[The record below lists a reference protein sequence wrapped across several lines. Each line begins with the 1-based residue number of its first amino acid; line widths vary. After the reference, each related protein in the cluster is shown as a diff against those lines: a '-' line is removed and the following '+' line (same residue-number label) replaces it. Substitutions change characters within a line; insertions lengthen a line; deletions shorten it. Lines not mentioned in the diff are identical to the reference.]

1 MSTPDAAHPD
11 AAHPG
16 AAFWDRIAEKYA
28 ARPVADPAAFDRKI
42 AITREHMT
50 PDSVVLDIGCGTG
63 SLALRLADAGREVHG
78 LDVSPEMIRIA
89 EGKAE
94 QAGVANA
101 RFHVG
106 PFDERFTAFEDGAL
120 DGVCAYSILHL
131 VDDRHAAMRQIFR
144 LLRPGGFFISSTPC
158 LGRGRLLFGP
168 MLWLMRLF
176 GKAPPVSL
184 FTAATLLEDMRAA
197 GFADAAPVDV
207 GAKPEIAFVVAH
219 KPA

>member
-1 MSTPDAAHPD
+1 MSTAP
-11 AAHPG
+11 
-16 AAFWDRIAEKYA
+16 FWDRVAEKYA

-50 PDSVVLDIGCGTG
+50 PESVVLDIGCGTG

-94 QAGVANA
+94 QAEVANA

-131 VDDRHAAMRQIFR
+131 VDDRHAALARIHT
-144 LLRPGGFFISSTPC
+144 LLKPGGFFISSTVC
-158 LGRGRLLFGP
+158 LGKKRLLFGP
-168 MLWLMRLF
+168 LLWLMRLV
-176 GKAPPVSL
+176 GKAPPVVL
-184 FTAATLLEDMRAA
+184 FTVDTILADIRAA
-197 GFADAAPVDV
+197 GFPDAALVDV
-207 GAKPEIAFVVAH
+207 GAQSDIAFIVAH
-219 KPA
+219 KPR